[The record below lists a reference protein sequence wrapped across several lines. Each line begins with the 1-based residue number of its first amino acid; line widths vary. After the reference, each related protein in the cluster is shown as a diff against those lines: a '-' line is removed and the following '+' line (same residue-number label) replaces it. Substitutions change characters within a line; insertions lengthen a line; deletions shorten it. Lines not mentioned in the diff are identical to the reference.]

1 MVWGSCSQALFED
14 IENLH
19 IKAARQIHNIPT
31 NHADHQVLKLVKWH
45 NLAYIYKKRVA
56 YLEMFKVVTNGPEHG
71 LSSYFEAYESNRR
84 GHLLRMRRMNTEFG
98 RQSIIFRGPVIW
110 NGLNSKIRNLVN
122 KDQFKNALKKCKGVD
137 QISFTKGT

>member
-1 MVWGSCSQALFED
+1 MLKRMKLLRLKQLQDIYYKMILPSITYCISVWGSCSQALFED

-56 YLEMFKVVTNGPEHG
+56 YLEMFKVVTNGPEHR

-84 GHLLRMRRMNTEFG
+84 GHLLRIRRMNT
-98 RQSIIFRGPVIW
+98 
-110 NGLNSKIRNLVN
+110 
-122 KDQFKNALKKCKGVD
+122 
-137 QISFTKGT
+137 